1 MNETQLIKL
10 ILPNKIR
17 TNQLAVVVVVVVF
30 LVFAMPQYIG
40 SASSSGSISFSQAEN
55 EAGLVKK
62 H

>member
-10 ILPNKIR
+10 ILPNKIG
-17 TNQLAVVVVVVVF
+17 TNQLAVVVVVVF

>member
-17 TNQLAVVVVVVVF
+17 TNQLAVVVVVVF